1 MYVRSF
7 RVFDIQ
13 ITIAVFTYP
22 GVEFW
27 PGSQKIVL
35 IFYEVN
41 ASLLHPESIYFR
53 IASRIRKRELHKPL
67 TKYSIEIAV
76 NSSAPV

>member
-1 MYVRSF
+1 MYVCSF

-13 ITIAVFTYP
+13 IAIAVFTYP

-27 PGSQKIVL
+27 PGSQKIIL
-35 IFYEVN
+35 IYEVN

-53 IASRIRKRELHKPL
+53 IASRIGKRELHKQL

-76 NSSAPV
+76 NSSARV